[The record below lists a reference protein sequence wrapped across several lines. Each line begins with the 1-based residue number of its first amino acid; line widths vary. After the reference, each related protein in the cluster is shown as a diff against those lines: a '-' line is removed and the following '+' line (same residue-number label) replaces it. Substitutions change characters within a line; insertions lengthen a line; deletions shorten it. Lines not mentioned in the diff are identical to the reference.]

1 MANYYNGFKGDKWQ
15 KVIHVRDFIS
25 NNVNPY
31 SGDHSFL
38 MEPTQKTK
46 ELWTKCTRLLGQEVE
61 KGGVLDM
68 DTDTVSTITSHGPGY
83 IDSNLEV
90 IVGLQTESPLTRGV
104 NPFGG
109 IRMAMGACK
118 EYGYDLDPSIIEVF
132 TKYRKTHN
140 EGVFNVYTDEMKLL
154 RKTGVLTGLPDAYG
168 RGRIIGDYRR
178 VALYGV
184 NRLVAEKKKDLS
196 SMDQEVMNSDSIQL
210 REEIAEQIKALEEL
224 KMMAAS
230 YGYDLGRPAA
240 DAKEA
245 VQWLYFAYLASV
257 KESNGAAESLGR
269 IDAFLD
275 IYITRDLE
283 AKKITEAE
291 AQELIDQL
299 VIKLRL
305 IRQSRTTAYN
315 ELFAGDPNWVTIA
328 IGGAHIDGWSMVTK
342 TSYRI
347 LHTLENLGPGP
358 EPNLTVLWLASLPA
372 PFKKYCARISINS
385 SSIQYENDDL
395 MQTYFGDDYGIAC
408 CVSAMR
414 MGKDMQYF
422 GARCNLAKALLLT
435 VNGGIDEVT
444 GLKLCPAYYKA
455 GSDPLVFSEV
465 WEAFNKTIAWL
476 AKTYVNAMNII
487 HFMHD
492 KYAYERIQMALHD
505 TNVRRLMAFGLA
517 GLSVAA
523 DSLSAIKYAKVR
535 PIFNDDGLVTDF
547 KTIGSYP
554 NYGNND
560 DRVDLIAVDLVR
572 MFDEKLKEQ
581 EKYRKAESTL
591 SILTITSNVV
601 YGKKTGNTPD
611 GRKKGEAFAPGANP
625 MHNRDTCGALAA
637 LNTVAKIPYENAM
650 DGISYTFSI
659 TPKGLGKNPEE
670 QDTNLIGLL
679 DGFFAKTGH
688 HLNVNVFDRE
698 LLIDAMKH
706 PEKYPQLTIRVSGY
720 AVNFVKLTRE
730 HQEEVIKRTIFTNI

>member
-1 MANYYNGFKGDKWQ
+1 MSNYYDGFKGEMWRKGVD
-15 KVIHVRDFIS
+15 VRDFVS
-25 NNVNPY
+25 NNYNPY
-31 SGDHSFL
+31 SGDSSFL
-38 MEPTQKTK
+38 SEPTQKTK
-46 ELWTKCTRLLGQEVE
+46 ELWLQCTKLLSEEVA
-61 KGGVLDM
+61 KGGVLDI

-90 IVGLQTESPLTRGV
+90 IVGLQTENPLKRGV

-118 EYGYDLDPSIIEVF
+118 EYGYDLDPAIIEVF
-132 TKYRKTHN
+132 TRYRKTHN
-140 EGVFNVYTDEMKLL
+140 EGVFNAYTNEMKLL

-178 VALYGV
+178 VALYGANKLIEV
-184 NRLVAEKKKDLS
+184 KKQDLTKG
-196 SMDQEVMNSDSIQL
+196 DQEVMNSESIQL

-224 KMMAAS
+224 KVMGAG
-230 YGYDLGRPAA
+230 YGFDLGRPAEN
-240 DAKEA
+240 AKEA
-245 VQWLYFAYLASV
+245 VQWLYFGYLASV

-275 IYITRDLE
+275 IYIAKDLE
-283 AKKITEAE
+283 AKQLTEAE

-305 IRQSRTTAYN
+305 IRQSRTPAYN
-315 ELFAGDPNWVTIA
+315 DLFAGDPNWVTIA
-328 IGGAHIDGWSMVTK
+328 IAGSQTNGRSMVTK
-342 TSYRI
+342 TSFRI
-347 LHTLENLGPGP
+347 LHTLVNLGPGP
-358 EPNLTVLWLASLPA
+358 EPNLTVLWSPTIPPA
-372 PFKKYCARISINS
+372 FKKYCARVSINS
-385 SSIQYENDDL
+385 SSIQYENDEV
-395 MQTYFGDDYGIAC
+395 MRSFFGDDYGIAC

-414 MGKDMQYF
+414 MGKDMQFF

-435 VNGGIDEVT
+435 LNGGKDEVT
-444 GLKLCPAYYKA
+444 GLQICPSYYTA
-455 GSDPLVFSEV
+455 GSGPLVYSEV
-465 WEAFNKTIAWL
+465 REAFDKTTDWL
-476 AKTYVNAMNII
+476 AKTYVNTMNII
-487 HFMHD
+487 HYMHD

-505 TNVRRLMAFGLA
+505 TKVRRLMAFGLA

-523 DSLSAIKYAKVR
+523 DSLSAIKYATVE
-535 PIFNDDGLVTDF
+535 PIFNDEGLITDF
-547 KTIGSYP
+547 NTKGSFPY
-554 NYGNND
+554 YGNND
-560 DRVDLIAVDLVR
+560 DRVDTIAVDLVQ
-572 MFDEKLKEQ
+572 MFDEKLKQQ
-581 EKYRKAESTL
+581 EKYRNAESTL

-611 GRKKGEAFAPGANP
+611 GRRKGEAFAPGANP

-637 LNTVAKIPYENAM
+637 LNTVAKIPYASSM

-659 TPKGLGKNPEE
+659 TPKGLGKTSAE
-670 QDTNLIGLL
+670 QDNNLVGLL
-679 DGFFAKTGH
+679 NGFFTKTGH
-688 HLNVNVFDRE
+688 HLNINVFDRE

-730 HQEEVIKRTIFTNI
+730 LQEEVIKRTIFTNI